1 VPMKVVR
8 DKQPKTLN
16 ITVDELNLDTE
27 NARTAPTDDA
37 QQQTTQGFGL
47 TLGTLTQ
54 EVAQRLRLESDV
66 RGAVIIDVEQGSP
79 ANRAG
84 LTPGDVILQVNRRPV
99 SSAAQA
105 STEFN
110 QVSSGGTAFVLLL
123 RGGQET
129 FVTVTRE

>member
-1 VPMKVVR
+1 M
-8 DKQPKTLN
+8 
-16 ITVDELNLDTE
+16 
-27 NARTAPTDDA
+27 
-37 QQQTTQGFGL
+37 
-47 TLGTLTQ
+47 
-54 EVAQRLRLESDV
+54 